1 MLGNKHIPQWLLRA
15 SSEQRWALLQGL
27 VDSDGYVAK
36 NGQVEI
42 SLLNNRLAD
51 NVFELAV
58 SLGLMPTFTTGK
70 TSFNGK
76 AYGYRK
82 RIRFTP
88 MDGEVVSRLP
98 RKFERTVR
106 KRKHSD
112 RKSTRLNSSHTAESR
127 MPSSA

>member
-1 MLGNKHIPQWLLRA
+1 
-15 SSEQRWALLQGL
+15 
-27 VDSDGYVAK
+27 VDSDGHVAK

-42 SLLNNRLAD
+42 SLLDNQLAD
-51 NVFELAV
+51 DVFELAV

-76 AYGYRK
+76 VYGDRK

-106 KRKHSD
+106 KRKHSVPFSRSRTIVAIERVESQLARCITVED
-112 RKSTRLNSSHTAESR
+112 ELDVYLVVDWIVST
-127 MPSSA
+127 